1 MLEEE
6 RNVLKNMKNDS
17 VLELT
22 RRRIACGKLQ
32 EERKRVKSYMKNDSV
47 LLEVT

>member
-1 MLEEE
+1 MESQK
-6 RNVLKNMKNDS
+6 KNES
-17 VLELT
+17 VLRVT

-47 LLEVT
+47 LEVT

>member
-1 MLEEE
+1 M
-6 RNVLKNMKNDS
+6 
-17 VLELT
+17 LELT

-47 LLEVT
+47 LEVTRRMIACWNLEEEG